1 MIAVKSLPFQ
11 THSKLSSPF
20 PLRRLRFQFVQWS
33 FDALTL
39 DQYMQLHSSA
49 LTQYDNHAVGLY
61 YNLLLLSIPLQSL
74 HRIVDSECL
83 IVNAVYDYYTA
94 FTTNEYRYL
103 PHSPRGRHT
112 ADSLGAEKLNPKDAA
127 ALIRKRIFISNK
139 KLTLFELKKS
149 LNEKEFKLLIVIP
162 VLQQ

>member
-61 YNLLLLSIPLQSL
+61 CNLLLLSIPLQSL
-74 HRIVDSECL
+74 RRIVDSECL
-83 IVNAVYDYYTA
+83 IVNAVYGCITA
-94 FTTNEYRYL
+94 FLLYGIYYERVSLLAPLTSRPTHRRLSRRREIKSERCCSFNSKENFYL
-103 PHSPRGRHT
+103 KQKINT
-112 ADSLGAEKLNPKDAA
+112 FWTKKEFK
-127 ALIRKRIFISNK
+127 RKRIYF
-139 KLTLFELKKS
+139 
-149 LNEKEFKLLIVIP
+149 LL
-162 VLQQ
+162 

>member
-83 IVNAVYDYYTA
+83 IVNAVYGCITA
-94 FTTNEYRYL
+94 LRHLLLYGISTIRRLLRTSIVTCPTHL
-103 PHSPRGRHT
+103 SADTPPTLSAPR
-112 ADSLGAEKLNPKDAA
+112 N
-127 ALIRKRIFISNK
+127 
-139 KLTLFELKKS
+139 
-149 LNEKEFKLLIVIP
+149 
-162 VLQQ
+162 